1 MMDGE
6 ERDNNGDSAIEPP
19 NNEDSDSEDSDE
31 DLDKGVDELSKP
43 AVLANIYLAKNI
55 CEYYLLLPQML

>member
-6 ERDNNGDSAIEPP
+6 ERDNNGDSTIEPP

-43 AVLANIYLAKNI
+43 AVLAKIYLEKLSVSTT
-55 CEYYLLLPQML
+55 YY

>member
-6 ERDNNGDSAIEPP
+6 ERDNNGDGTIEPP

-43 AVLANIYLAKNI
+43 AVLAKIYLEKLSVSTT
-55 CEYYLLLPQML
+55 YY